1 MPLLKRPVLKTP
13 SAGTLLGVCLLS
25 LSIALP
31 LPGCVHDSGSGP
43 ARPDSAVAF
52 VGVNVVPMDSER
64 VLPDQTVIVRDGLIA
79 ALGPSS
85 AITVP
90 KGALRIEAQGSY
102 LMPGLSD
109 FHIHLHSD
117 EQLLSYLAH
126 GVTTVF
132 ELNGTPR
139 HLKLRDQISSHQVL
153 GPRLYTSSPLMD
165 GGPEGG
171 IVVSVNSPEQAR
183 QAVVSQKRAGYDAVK
198 VYDNVQPGVY
208 EQLVATAREQKLP
221 VMGHV
226 PRTVGVDAVLR
237 ARQAL
242 ISHGIEYFLAGSR
255 EESRIAGFA
264 LGTKA
269 AGTSVV
275 PDLSHLHTSLRM
287 MEDLEGVFSDP
298 EARYLSPKVLSDWRY
313 SNPTRRVD
321 VKEFAARQ
329 RVAYPFVQ
337 HLTLSMQR
345 AGVRLLLGTNA
356 SDAGLFPG
364 KTVHLELAELVE
376 AGLTPYEALATSTR
390 NAAAFIE
397 EHVDPVARFGTVAV
411 GQHADL
417 LLLPG
422 NPLEDVGQ
430 AGQSL
435 GVMVRGQWLTREQ
448 LQKMR
453 DKVAR
458 SFTR

>member
-1 MPLLKRPVLKTP
+1 MPLVKRPVLKTP
-13 SAGTLLGVCLLS
+13 SAGMLLGVCFLF

-31 LPGCVHDSGSGP
+31 LPGCVHGPESGP
-43 ARPDSAVAF
+43 ARSDEAVAF
-52 VGVNVVPMDSER
+52 IGVNVVPMDSER
-64 VLPDQTVIVRDGLIA
+64 VLPEQTVIVRDGLISA
-79 ALGPSS
+79 MGPSS

-90 KGALRIEAQGSY
+90 AGARRIEAKGRY

-139 HLKLRDQISSHQVL
+139 HLKLREQIAQRQVL

-183 QAVVSQKRAGYDAVK
+183 QAVVRQKRAGYDAIK
-198 VYDNVQPGVY
+198 VYDNVAPGVY

-237 ARQAL
+237 ARQAF

-255 EESRIAGFA
+255 DESRIPGFA

-269 AGTSVV
+269 AGTTVV
-275 PDLSHLHTSLRM
+275 PDLSHVHTSLRM

-298 EARYLSPKVLSDWRY
+298 EARYLSPKVMSDWRY

-321 VKEFAARQ
+321 VRQFSERQ
-329 RVAYPFVQ
+329 RAAYPYVQ
-337 HLTLSMQR
+337 HLTLSLQR
-345 AGVRLLLGTNA
+345 AGVRLVLGTNA

-364 KTVHLELAELVE
+364 KTVHLELAELVR
-376 AGLTPYEALATSTR
+376 AGLSPYEALATSTR
-390 NAAAFIE
+390 NPAAFIE
-397 EHVDPVARFGTVAV
+397 EHVDPAARFGTVAV

-430 AGQSL
+430 AGQAL

-448 LQKMR
+448 LQRLR
-453 DKVAR
+453 DKVAE
-458 SFTR
+458 SFNR